1 MTGKPEVLRG
11 CAQASGFSFAQVIM
25 EIRLLLCQNKIWEG
39 APVFAI
45 VAVGAWHPGRDAR
58 TEQLSAEVNYRLP
71 QNNGKE
77 IAT

>member
-1 MTGKPEVLRG
+1 M
-11 CAQASGFSFAQVIM
+11 
-25 EIRLLLCQNKIWEG
+25 WEG
-39 APVFAI
+39 APAFAI